1 MVGRT
6 LLVCLLLLMS
16 VGFTGAQQA
25 KKVTKMKES
34 QKFYVRVKVSGDLEG
49 EAASYIKRELQSFVD
64 VKVASSS
71 YWNYVLMVTIL
82 EHTNKNGAKTGQ
94 ISCSYLGLKLF
105 DAAAFAWKFPKEY
118 HVPIIEA
125 TSNLFH
131 YPGLRNLATGYKRK
145 DLKQLCQEI
154 VESFNTEL
162 LEPDRQKR

>member
-6 LLVCLLLLMS
+6 LLVCLLLLLS
-16 VGFTGAQQA
+16 VGFTGAQQT

-34 QKFYVRVKVSGDLEG
+34 PKFYVWVQVSGDLEDETAG
-49 EAASYIKRELQSFVD
+49 YVKRELKSFVD

-71 YWNYVLMVTIL
+71 YWNYVLMITIL
-82 EHTNKNGAKTGQ
+82 EHTYKNGAKIGQ

-118 HVPIIEA
+118 HVPIIEV

-131 YPGLRNLATGYKRK
+131 YPSLHNLATGYERK

-154 VESFNTEL
+154 VESFDTEL